1 MIVDESE
8 ILSVSSDEEEITSEP
23 CYLPTRKTIAKESIG
38 YTLKTGLLGKAR
50 TNSSKFNNFVT
61 NEIVCS
67 FFSLQ
72 KIQPMDFIS
81 GSTSHSFYRRQ

>member
-8 ILSVSSDEEEITSEP
+8 ILSVSSDEEEMTSEP

-50 TNSSKFNNFVT
+50 TNSSNFNNFIT
-61 NEIVCS
+61 NKTLTLHKTP
-67 FFSLQ
+67 F
-72 KIQPMDFIS
+72 
-81 GSTSHSFYRRQ
+81 